1 MKKGV
6 TIMRK
11 KAAGQQEADSAVGL
25 ELADSAFQDNKGL
38 RSSSSLRNSHLSS
51 LHTQNPP
58 DSENLQNGLAKL
70 VLVIV
75 KLLLEVIERQAYRR
89 VADGTL
95 DEGQIERLGD
105 ALMQVRQKFEE
116 MSRQF
121 GFQPEELDVNLGN
134 AASAE
139 HGLRHA
145 TSANSLS
152 SGNAL
157 GLTTS
162 SLVEIV
168 DRLIE
173 KGTTIAG
180 QINVSVAGIDL
191 IVLDLLATLQ
201 PVRNMLENND
211 TKRRKSRRRR
221 RHGSKDGRKNKREK
235 RT

>member
-6 TIMRK
+6 KIRRE
-11 KAAGQQEADSAVGL
+11 KAVGQQEADSAVGL
-25 ELADSAFQDNKGL
+25 ELADSSFQDNKGL
-38 RSSSSLRNSHLSS
+38 RSSSLRNSHLSG

-95 DEGQIERLGD
+95 DEEQIERLGD

-180 QINVSVAGIDL
+180 KINVSVAGIDL

-211 TKRRKSRRRR
+211 TKRRKSSSRRRR
-221 RHGSKDGRKNKREK
+221 RGSKDGRKNKREK

>member
-1 MKKGV
+1 
-6 TIMRK
+6 MRE

-38 RSSSSLRNSHLSS
+38 RSSSSSLRNSHLSS

-211 TKRRKSRRRR
+211 TKRRKSSSRRRR
-221 RHGSKDGRKNKREK
+221 GSKDGRKNKREK

>member
-1 MKKGV
+1 
-6 TIMRK
+6 
-11 KAAGQQEADSAVGL
+11 
-25 ELADSAFQDNKGL
+25 
-38 RSSSSLRNSHLSS
+38 
-51 LHTQNPP
+51 
-58 DSENLQNGLAKL
+58 
-70 VLVIV
+70 
-75 KLLLEVIERQAYRR
+75 
-89 VADGTL
+89 
-95 DEGQIERLGD
+95 
-105 ALMQVRQKFEE
+105 MQVRQKFEE

-180 QINVSVAGIDL
+180 EINVSVAGIDL

-221 RHGSKDGRKNKREK
+221 RRHGSKDGRKNKREK

>member
-1 MKKGV
+1 
-6 TIMRK
+6 
-11 KAAGQQEADSAVGL
+11 VGL

-38 RSSSSLRNSHLSS
+38 RSSSSSLRNSHLSG
-51 LHTQNPP
+51 LRTQNPP

-180 QINVSVAGIDL
+180 EISVSVAGIDL

-211 TKRRKSRRRR
+211 TKRRKSSGSSSRRRSS
-221 RHGSKDGRKNKREK
+221 SKNGRKNKREK

>member
-1 MKKGV
+1 
-6 TIMRK
+6 MRE
-11 KAAGQQEADSAVGL
+11 KAVGQQEVDSAVGL

-51 LHTQNPP
+51 LRTQNPP

-201 PVRNMLENND
+201 PVRNKLENND
-211 TKRRKSRRRR
+211 TKRRKSSSSRRR
-221 RHGSKDGRKNKREK
+221 GSKDGRKNKREK

>member
-1 MKKGV
+1 
-6 TIMRK
+6 MRE

-180 QINVSVAGIDL
+180 EISVSVAGIDL

-211 TKRRKSRRRR
+211 TKRRKSSGSSSRRRSS
-221 RHGSKDGRKNKREK
+221 SKDGRKNKREK

>member
-1 MKKGV
+1 V
-6 TIMRK
+6 
-11 KAAGQQEADSAVGL
+11 DSAVGL

-38 RSSSSLRNSHLSS
+38 RSSSSLRNSHLSG

-58 DSENLQNGLAKL
+58 DSENLQNG
-70 VLVIV
+70 
-75 KLLLEVIERQAYRR
+75 
-89 VADGTL
+89 
-95 DEGQIERLGD
+95 
-105 ALMQVRQKFEE
+105 
-116 MSRQF
+116 
-121 GFQPEELDVNLGN
+121 
-134 AASAE
+134 
-139 HGLRHA
+139 
-145 TSANSLS
+145 SLS

-211 TKRRKSRRRR
+211 TKRRKSSSRR
-221 RHGSKDGRKNKREK
+221 GSKDGRKNKREK
-235 RT
+235 RI

>member
-1 MKKGV
+1 
-6 TIMRK
+6 
-11 KAAGQQEADSAVGL
+11 
-25 ELADSAFQDNKGL
+25 
-38 RSSSSLRNSHLSS
+38 
-51 LHTQNPP
+51 
-58 DSENLQNGLAKL
+58 
-70 VLVIV
+70 
-75 KLLLEVIERQAYRR
+75 
-89 VADGTL
+89 
-95 DEGQIERLGD
+95 
-105 ALMQVRQKFEE
+105 MQVRQKFEE

-139 HGLRHA
+139 HGLHHA

-180 QINVSVAGIDL
+180 EINVSVAGIVL

-201 PVRNMLENND
+201 PVRKKEEAD
-211 TKRRKSRRRR
+211 
-221 RHGSKDGRKNKREK
+221 
-235 RT
+235 